1 MSAVQTFFFAM
12 LLHPEIQRLAQAE
25 IDEVFGS
32 HRLPRLADRCRLP
45 YIDALI
51 KEILRW
57 GTVSPMALPH
67 STAVDDEVFGYK
79 IPKGCV
85 VIPNIWGMLHDGSV
99 YPSPFK
105 FDPTRFI
112 GERQQPDPRELAF
125 GRGRR
130 VCPGQHIAEAS
141 IFIQVASVLAMFDIL
156 REVEYSYPEN
166 EAEVEFTT
174 AVVR

>member
-1 MSAVQTFFFAM
+1 MQTFFFAM
-12 LLHPEIQRLAQAE
+12 LLHPEIQRSAQAE
-25 IDEVFGS
+25 IDEVIGS
-32 HRLPRLADRCRLP
+32 YRLPKLTDRGLLP

-57 GTVSPMALPH
+57 GTVSPIALPH
-67 STAVDDEVFGYK
+67 STATDDEIFGYK
-79 IPKGCV
+79 IPKDCV
-85 VIPNIWGMLHDGSV
+85 VIPNIWAMLHDDSV
-99 YPSPFK
+99 YPTPFT
-105 FDPTRFI
+105 FDPARFM
-112 GERQQPDPRELAF
+112 GENQQPDPRELAF

-141 IFIQVASVLAMFDIL
+141 VFIQVASILATFDVL
-156 REVEYSYPEN
+156 REVEDNYPKV